1 MHKRVL
7 TNAQVHSFTQDDQP
21 ADTVV
26 IEEGHISA
34 IGKASE
40 IIPQFNGS
48 TKVEDLRQ
56 SILMPSFTD
65 AHIHLLAYGLGLQRL
80 NVGAPTKR
88 NCLDRIEISVKET
101 DPGKWIIGHGWN
113 HNIWAGGY
121 GSIKDLDKLS
131 TQHPIYLTHKS
142 LHSSWV
148 NSFALEKAG
157 INHHTPDPEGGT
169 IQRDASG
176 EPTGILL
183 ESAMRMVE
191 AVIPEPDVS
200 KRKTAILEAQ
210 TALHQYGITAVHD
223 FDPWSVYKTL
233 DDLHTNGK
241 LFLRVTKGIPESFLD
256 SAIEKKLKS
265 GGGNNWI
272 KIGWL
277 KLFSDGALG
286 PQTAAMIS
294 PYENSQSLGMLF
306 LSREDIASYGEKALA
321 SGIGLAVHAIG
332 DRANHE
338 VLMAMS
344 DLNKR
349 GLLKMPALKSRIE
362 HVQLIRGEDIQMF
375 PALDIAASM
384 QPIHAISDMDMADIY
399 WGKRCVDSY
408 AWRSVFQVGAQMIFG
423 SDAPVESPNPFYGLH
438 AAVSRKKLGSASKK
452 EPSWIPNQCVNL
464 QAALRAYISTPPTV
478 GGFGNMIGKI
488 KLGYAADFV
497 VLQPDFFDLPSD
509 DIQFVL
515 PLATMANGKWVYKND
530 NISIG
535 IQ

>member
-1 MHKRVL
+1 MQKRIL
-7 TNAQVHSFTQDDQP
+7 TNAQIHSFTQCDQP

-26 IEEGHISA
+26 IEEGRISA

-40 IIPQFNGS
+40 IIPQFSGGA
-48 TKVEDLRQ
+48 KIEDLRQ

-65 AHIHLLAYGLGLQRL
+65 AHIHLLAYGLGFQRV
-80 NVGAPTKR
+80 NVETLTKQ
-88 NCLDRIEISVKET
+88 NCLDRIANHVKNT
-101 DPGKWIIGHGWN
+101 DLGKWTIGHGWN
-113 HNIWAGGY
+113 HNIWVDGY
-121 GSIKDLDKLS
+121 GSKNDLDKLS

-142 LHSSWV
+142 LHSGWA
-148 NSFALEKAG
+148 NSSALEKAG
-157 INHHTPDPEGGT
+157 INHHTPDPKGGS

-191 AVIPEPDVS
+191 SVIPEPEIS
-200 KRKTAILEAQ
+200 ERETAILEAQ
-210 TALHQYGITAVHD
+210 TALHRYGITAIHD

-233 DDLHTNGK
+233 DDLHINGK
-241 LFLRVTKGIPESFLD
+241 LSMRVTKGIPESFLD
-256 SAIEKKLKS
+256 TAIEKKLKS
-265 GGGNNWI
+265 GGENDWI

-286 PQTAAMIS
+286 SQTAAMIS

-306 LSREDIASYGEKALA
+306 LSHEDIAAYGEKALPN
-321 SGIGLAVHAIG
+321 GIGLAVHAIG

-338 VLMAMS
+338 ALLAMS
-344 DLNKR
+344 NLNKR

-362 HVQLIRGEDIQMF
+362 HVQLIHREDIQMF
-375 PALDIAASM
+375 PALDVTASM
-384 QPIHAISDMDMADIY
+384 QPIHAISDMAIADTF

-408 AWRSVFQVGAQMIFG
+408 AWRSVLQIGAQMIFG

-438 AAVSRKKLGSASKK
+438 AAVSRKKLGEVSKK
-452 EPSWIPNQCVNL
+452 EPGWTPNQCVSL

-478 GGFGNMIGKI
+478 GGFGSIVGKI
-488 KLGYAADFV
+488 KFGYAADL
-497 VLQPDFFDLPSD
+497 VLLPPDFFELPLD

-515 PLATMANGKWVYKND
+515 PLSTMVNGKWVYKND
-530 NISIG
+530 NINID
-535 IQ
+535 IL